1 MKISAGL
8 VSLPTCGRKLRPRQ
22 SKKKSMLSQ
31 TKKRRRMPSKTLITA
46 RRRKRRRRQRPLSF
60 PRLLRRAS
68 PDGRRTPK
76 TTAFLLLPFFCAC
89 RMFRGM
95 GGIPNSQW
103 HNCTAVFF
111 YNSSTFRSV
120 LSCFP
125 LSPFL
130 AVSYEYCRWFGERV
144 N

>member
-60 PRLLRRAS
+60 PRLLPRAS

-111 YNSSTFRSV
+111 TTALHFDLCCLVFPSRHFSLFRTSTVVGLESV
-120 LSCFP
+120 
-125 LSPFL
+125 
-130 AVSYEYCRWFGERV
+130 
-144 N
+144 